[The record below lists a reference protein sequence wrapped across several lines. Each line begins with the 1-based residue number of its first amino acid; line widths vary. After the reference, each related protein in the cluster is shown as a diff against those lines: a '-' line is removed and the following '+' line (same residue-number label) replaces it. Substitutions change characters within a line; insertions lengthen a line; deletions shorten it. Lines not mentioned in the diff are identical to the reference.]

1 MFSFCSYYYKKSC
14 EFYNVFRLKEKYKL
28 IDFNI
33 YLVEVY
39 LKTTTFYGIYSA
51 KKSRQRKYQK
61 K

>member
-14 EFYNVFRLKEKYKL
+14 EFYNAFRLKEKYKL
-28 IDFNI
+28 VDFNI

-51 KKSRQRKYQK
+51 KKS
-61 K
+61 